1 MGYILPCNREQLTLP
16 ESLDSYISLDNPV
29 RLIDAFVDK
38 FILLHPEY
46 SVYKGQGSTGRHA
59 YSFGTLTKLYVYG
72 YLNSISSSR
81 KLERETL
88 RNMELIWL
96 LGNLHPDHKTI
107 ADFRS
112 RQTAG
117 IRACCLAFRR
127 FLVDSG
133 YISGKLV
140 AVDGSKVKANTNRDG
155 LTLDGVNRQLVLL
168 ESRLEKYLTQLGEND
183 LVDTA
188 QDQLEEL
195 SDQLGVE
202 SALLEKIAQLS
213 RQVEELQAHK
223 DQMQQSGSQRVF
235 PSDPQARLM
244 KSKNGFIPAYNVQSA
259 VDARHHLIGMM
270 QVTDHPNDYHD
281 LGPSI
286 HTMEEELQ
294 IKISQAVADGGYAN
308 EEQVR
313 ELEEEGKM
321 VAVPFDKQE
330 YGPKEDGENNISFI
344 YDTEKDYY
352 ICSQGKILPLKD
364 RQVHK
369 RGKIYRRYQGK
380 HCKDCPLRKHC
391 TQSKKGRVIYR
402 RADDPGWTGQ
412 YIKKCRSM
420 SYRKLI
426 ELRKCLV
433 EHPFGTIKYWMGQ
446 IPILLRGKE
455 KVQAE
460 IDLYATCYNIKR
472 MLNIED
478 MHILLTKLQNWQIKT
493 AR

>member
-1 MGYILPCNREQLTLP
+1 MGFIEPCNRNQLTLP
-16 ESLDSYISLDNPV
+16 ESLDSYISLENPV

-38 FILLHPEY
+38 FIHLQPAY
-46 SVYKGQGSTGRHA
+46 SAYKGQCSTGRHA
-59 YSFGTLTKLYVYG
+59 YSFSTLTKLYVYG
-72 YLNSISSSR
+72 YLNGISSSR

-112 RQTAG
+112 KQTAG
-117 IRACCLAFRR
+117 IRACCLSFRR

-168 ESRLEKYLTQLGEND
+168 ESRLDKYLTQLHEND

-188 QDQLEEL
+188 QEQLGEL

-223 DQMQQSGSQRVF
+223 AHMQDNGSKRVF
-235 PSDPQARLM
+235 PSDPDARLM
-244 KSKNGFIPAYNVQSA
+244 KSKNGFLPAYNVQSI
-259 VDARHHLIGMM
+259 VDSKHHLIGMM

-281 LGPSI
+281 LEPSI
-286 HTMEEELQ
+286 HRMEEELELVV
-294 IKISQAVADGGYAN
+294 SGALADAGYAN

-313 ELEEEGKM
+313 HLEEEHKK
-321 VAVPFDKQE
+321 VAVPFEKQA
-330 YGPKEDGENNISFI
+330 YGPKEDPENGISFT
-344 YDTEKDYY
+344 YDKQQDHYV
-352 ICSQGKILPLKD
+352 CSKGKILPLKA

-369 RGKIYRRYQGK
+369 RGKVYRRYQGK
-380 HCKDCPLRKHC
+380 DCKDCPVRKHC
-391 TQSKKGRVIYR
+391 TQSKKGRDIYR
-402 RADDPGWTGQ
+402 RADDPGWVSQ
-412 YIKKCRSM
+412 YMKKCQSM
-420 SYRKLI
+420 EYTKLI
-426 ELRKCLV
+426 ALRKCLV

-478 MHILLTKLQNWQIKT
+478 MHILLSKLQNWQLK
-493 AR
+493 AQM

>member
-1 MGYILPCNREQLTLP
+1 MGYIQPFNRDQLTLP

-38 FILLHPEY
+38 FIHLVPEY
-46 SVYKGQGSTGRHA
+46 SLYKGQCSTGRHA
-59 YSFGTLTKLYVYG
+59 YSFSTLLKLYVYG

-112 RQTAG
+112 KQTAG
-117 IRACCLAFRR
+117 IRGCCLAFRR

-140 AVDGSKVKANTNRDG
+140 AVDGSKIKANTNRDG
-155 LTLDGVNRQLVLL
+155 LTLDGVNRQLALL
-168 ESRLEKYLTQLGEND
+168 EIRLEKYLRHLQEND

-188 QDQLEEL
+188 QEQLGEL

-202 SALLEKIAQLS
+202 TALLEKIAQLS
-213 RQVEELQAHK
+213 HQVEELQAYK
-223 DQMQQSGSQRVF
+223 DQMQESDSKNIF
-235 PSDPQARLM
+235 PSDPDARLM
-244 KSKNGFIPAYNVQSA
+244 KSKNGFLPAYNVQSV

-281 LGPSI
+281 LEPSI
-286 HTMEEELQ
+286 HTTEAELGVE
-294 IKISQAVADGGYAN
+294 ISQVVADGGYAN
-308 EEQVR
+308 EGQVR
-313 ELEEEGKM
+313 ELEEEHKT
-321 VAVPFDKQE
+321 VAVPLDKHDS
-330 YGPKEDGENNISFI
+330 GPKENPEKGICFT
-344 YDTEKDYY
+344 YDNQQDHYT
-352 ICSQGKILPLKD
+352 CSQGKTLPLKD
-364 RQVHK
+364 REIHK
-369 RGKIYRRYQGK
+369 RGKVYRRYQGK
-380 HCKDCPLRKHC
+380 DCKDCPLKKHC
-391 TQSKKGRVIYR
+391 TTSKKGRVIYR
-402 RADDPGWTGQ
+402 KADDPDWTGQ

-420 SYRKLI
+420 KYRKLI
-426 ELRKCLV
+426 ALRKCVV

-478 MHILLTKLQNWQIKT
+478 MHILLSKLGSWQLKAQI
-493 AR
+493 

>member
-1 MGYILPCNREQLTLP
+1 MGYIQPCNRQQLTLP
-16 ESLDSYISLDNPV
+16 ESLDSYISFENPV

-38 FILLHPEY
+38 FIHLQPEY
-46 SVYKGQGSTGRHA
+46 SLYKGQGSTGRHA
-59 YSFGTLTKLYVYG
+59 YSFSTLLKLYVYG

-112 RQTAG
+112 RQTCG
-117 IRACCLAFRR
+117 IRACCLSFRR

-140 AVDGSKVKANTNRDG
+140 AVDGSKIKANTNRDG
-155 LTLDGVNRQLVLL
+155 LTLDGVNRRLALL
-168 ESRLEKYLTQLGEND
+168 ESRLDKYLTQLQEND
-183 LVDTA
+183 LVETA
-188 QDQLEEL
+188 EEQLSEL

-213 RQVEELQAHK
+213 RQVEQLQSYK
-223 DQMQQSGSQRVF
+223 EQMQESGSQRVF
-235 PSDPQARLM
+235 PCDPDARLM
-244 KSKNGFIPAYNVQSA
+244 KSRNGFLPAYNVQSV
-259 VDARHHLIGMM
+259 VDAKHHLIGMM
-270 QVTDHPNDYHD
+270 QVTDHPNDYHE
-281 LGPSI
+281 LEPSI
-286 HTMEEELQ
+286 HAMEEELGIQ
-294 IKISQAVADGGYAN
+294 VSQGVADAGYAN
-308 EEQVR
+308 QEQVGN
-313 ELEEEGKM
+313 LEEENKL
-321 VAVPFDKQE
+321 VAVPFDKHE
-330 YGPKEDGENNISFI
+330 SGPKENPEKGISFT
-344 YDTEKDYY
+344 YDTQKDHY

-369 RGKIYRRYQGK
+369 RGKVYRRYQGK
-380 HCKDCPLRKHC
+380 DCKDCPLKKHC
-391 TQSKKGRVIYR
+391 TNSKKGRVIYR
-402 RADDPGWTGQ
+402 KADDPDWTGQ
-412 YIKKCRSM
+412 YIKKCRSIK
-420 SYRKLI
+420 YRKLI
-426 ELRKCLV
+426 ALRKCLV

-446 IPILLRGKE
+446 IPILLRGKQ

-478 MHILLTKLQNWQIKT
+478 MHILLSKLDKWQLKT
-493 AR
+493 QI

>member
-1 MGYILPCNREQLTLP
+1 MGYIQPCNRDQLTLP

-38 FILLHPEY
+38 FICLEPTY
-46 SVYKGQGSTGRHA
+46 SVYKGQCSTGRHA
-59 YSFGTLTKLYVYG
+59 YSFSTLLKLYVYG

-112 RQTAG
+112 KQTCG
-117 IRACCLAFRR
+117 IRACCLSFRR

-155 LTLDGVNRQLVLL
+155 LTLDGVNRQLALL
-168 ESRLEKYLTQLGEND
+168 ESRLEKYLTQLHEND

-188 QDQLEEL
+188 HEQLGEL

-213 RQVEELQAHK
+213 RQVEELQAYK
-223 DQMQQSGSQRVF
+223 DQMQESGSKNIF
-235 PSDPQARLM
+235 PSDPDARLM
-244 KSKNGFIPAYNVQSA
+244 KSKNGFLPAYNVQSV
-259 VDARHHLIGMM
+259 VDAKHHLIGMM

-281 LGPSI
+281 LEPSI
-286 HTMEEELQ
+286 HRMEEELELGV
-294 IKISQAVADGGYAN
+294 SGVLADAGYAN
-308 EEQVR
+308 EQQVR
-313 ELEEEGKM
+313 ELEEEHKL
-321 VAVPFDKQE
+321 VAVPFDKHE
-330 YGPKEDGENNISFI
+330 SGPKENQENGISFT
-344 YDTEKDYY
+344 YDTEKDHY

-364 RQVHK
+364 RQIHK
-369 RGKIYRRYQGK
+369 RGKVYRRYQGK
-380 HCKDCPLRKHC
+380 DCKDCPLKKHC
-391 TQSKKGRVIYR
+391 TNSKKGRVVYR
-402 RADDPGWTGQ
+402 KADDPGWTGQ
-412 YIKKCRSM
+412 YVKKCRSM
-420 SYRKLI
+420 KYR
-426 ELRKCLV
+426 ELMAQRKCLV

-478 MHILLTKLQNWQIKT
+478 MHILLNKLASWNLKVQM
-493 AR
+493 